1 MRVFFFFNVIGSN
14 HASPIENPPRIRGF
28 WLVRGGFSMDVCS
41 LLLSYNAFG
50 NVKNQIWLSCSDGAF
65 FLRLSFTLWTDLSL
79 LYIMTFLSLS

>member
-1 MRVFFFFNVIGSN
+1 MRGFLFFNVIGSN
-14 HASPIENPPRIRGF
+14 CTSPKANPPHIRGF
-28 WLVRGGFSMDVCS
+28 WLIRGGFAMDVCS
-41 LLLSYNAFG
+41 LLSYKAFG